1 MKITAS
7 VAILALAASQAMAV
21 VPIPVP
27 ECTKSVIIR
36 PTDNDGCVAFATR
49 WNTTFE
55 NLLKWNLK
63 LRRDCLNLDEGH
75 PICVSVTPGAGT
87 LEPRPTGPVPPVV
100 PPVVPS
106 TTSTTSS
113 GVVPP
118 VKTTSSG
125 TSSGIVVP
133 PTGVVPPPVVPTS
146 SSASASPSPVKPV
159 VNNPETVN
167 KASGAEGT
175 KASMVLAAAGV
186 LLSVAYML

>member
-1 MKITAS
+1 MKIAAS

-63 LRRDCLNLDEGH
+63 LRKDCLNLDEGH

-87 LEPRPTGPVPPVV
+87 LEPRPTGPVPPVA

-125 TSSGIVVP
+125 
-133 PTGVVPPPVVPTS
+133 
-146 SSASASPSPVKPV
+146 APV
-159 VNNPETVN
+159 VNNPETAN

-175 KASMVLAAAGV
+175 KASMVLAATGV

>member
-21 VPIPVP
+21 VPVPVP
-27 ECTKSVIIR
+27 ECTKSVIVR
-36 PTDNDGCVAFATR
+36 PTDIDGCVAFATR

-63 LRRDCLNLDEGH
+63 LRKDCLNLDEGH

-100 PPVVPS
+100 PPTTP
-106 TTSTTSS
+106 TTS
-113 GVVPP
+113 GAVVPP
-118 VKTTSSG
+118 VKPTSG
-125 TSSGIVVP
+125 FFV
-133 PTGVVPPPVVPTS
+133 PTGVVPPPVAPGAS
-146 SSASASPSPVKPV
+146 SSAAPASPTPVKPV
-159 VNNPETVN
+159 VNNPDTAN

-175 KASMVLAAAGV
+175 NASMVVAAAGV

>member
-27 ECTKSVIIR
+27 ECTKSVIVR
-36 PTDNDGCVAFATR
+36 PTDIDGCVAFATR

-63 LRRDCLNLDEGH
+63 LRRDCMNLDEGH
-75 PICVSVTPGAGT
+75 PICVSITPGAGT

-100 PPVVPS
+100 PP
-106 TTSTTSS
+106 TTPTSS

-118 VKTTSSG
+118 VKPTTSG
-125 TSSGIVVP
+125 AVVP
-133 PTGVVPPPVVPTS
+133 TGGVPPPVVPVVPTS
-146 SSASASPSPVKPV
+146 SAASATPSPVKPV
-159 VNNPETVN
+159 VNNPDTSN